1 MWYIIITRKEM
12 VNKMKQEELIERL
25 NQETKAKLNA
35 QEEYRRFEK
44 EIEELEKKKAQAY
57 RFISNKTIEIRK
69 ITEELRRGE

>member
-12 VNKMKQEELIERL
+12 VNKMKQEELVERL

>member
-1 MWYIIITRKEM
+1 
-12 VNKMKQEELIERL
+12 MKQEELIERL